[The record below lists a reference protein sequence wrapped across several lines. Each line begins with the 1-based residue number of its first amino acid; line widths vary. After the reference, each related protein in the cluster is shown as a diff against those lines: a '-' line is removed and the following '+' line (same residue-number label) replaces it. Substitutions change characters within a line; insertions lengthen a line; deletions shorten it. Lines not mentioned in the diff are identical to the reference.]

1 LRGQPEGGRE
11 RRGEGGRV
19 SGLSVAEFRWRG
31 GRGGR
36 EGRRTCLILLLS
48 IDTQILPARLTES
61 GLGANGEEGGS
72 KGGREGGRE
81 GRTWFVVLLVI
92 NAEVLSTRLTEAGLR
107 ANGEDGELGVH
118 SVHATDGAE
127 GVAPKS
133 LFVLEGGDDGAAL
146 REGKRE
152 GGREGRNVIS
162 LLTPVGREGRR
173 EGGKEHTCDEKQE
186 PGGEVG
192 VLWEVPKLLPVQN
205 GDEQA

>member
-1 LRGQPEGGRE
+1 MAHCKQLTHSLLSASWDGIRLRGQPEGGRE

-146 REGKRE
+146 REGGGEEGVRSTFCSCHRWGRGCGTKVAFRI
-152 GGREGRNVIS
+152 GGR
-162 LLTPVGREGRR
+162 
-173 EGGKEHTCDEKQE
+173 
-186 PGGEVG
+186 
-192 VLWEVPKLLPVQN
+192 
-205 GDEQA
+205 